1 MLQRRLSICKQL
13 IDWPPTR
20 RFFAPKLSGRQ
31 IIKKTRPSLLTYFR
45 RRFTLHTSQQ
55 TTALHP
61 SEGRRTEGGK
71 GPASRWRSAIQ
82 MFWLLLAAGGCI
94 TRWVPSDRTG
104 RPGLLQVSRLDK
116 HSGSA
121 GGSAIQEPFR
131 PSSCT
136 HGAPSRMGQRA
147 APLGK
152 PRKAPSPGVCTGVR
166 QTGLPRT
173 EKPTAQAACP

>member
-61 SEGRRTEGGK
+61 PEGRRTEGGK
-71 GPASRWRSAIQ
+71 GPASRWRSATQ

-94 TRWVPSDRTG
+94 TRWVPSDRASTT
-104 RPGLLQVSRLDK
+104 RSCSL
-116 HSGSA
+116 A
-121 GGSAIQEPFR
+121 GWVNK
-131 PSSCT
+131 
-136 HGAPSRMGQRA
+136 APSRVVATHKRPSVA
-147 APLGK
+147 LVSTALPLDGMCIRNIER
-152 PRKAPSPGVCTGVR
+152 PREI
-166 QTGLPRT
+166 QTLGSIRR
-173 EKPTAQAACP
+173 

>member
-45 RRFTLHTSQQ
+45 RCFTLHTSQQ

-71 GPASRWRSAIQ
+71 GPASRWRSATQ
-82 MFWLLLAAGGCI
+82 MFWLLLAAGECI
-94 TRWVPSDRTG
+94 TRWVPSYRTG
-104 RPGLLQVSRLDK
+104 RP
-116 HSGSA
+116 
-121 GGSAIQEPFR
+121 
-131 PSSCT
+131 SSCRWHAWINT
-136 HGAPSRMGQRA
+136 APARVAALYKNRLGHRRVLTAHPPGWGKGQRHWGSLA
-147 APLGK
+147 KSIPWG
-152 PRKAPSPGVCTGVR
+152 
-166 QTGLPRT
+166 
-173 EKPTAQAACP
+173 